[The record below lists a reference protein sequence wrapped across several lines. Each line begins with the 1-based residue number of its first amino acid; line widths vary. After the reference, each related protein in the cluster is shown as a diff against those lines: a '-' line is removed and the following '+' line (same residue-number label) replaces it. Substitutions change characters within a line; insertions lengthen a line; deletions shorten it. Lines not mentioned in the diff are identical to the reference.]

1 MRQPASLREP
11 GNFWKSLW
19 KSPDQ
24 FLIEA
29 GAAGEMLVAR
39 IRLLLTSILLLIPLI
54 SLWYEQETWENLV
67 GLAVTLTAFVVA
79 LLWFWLMQQGIYRH
93 WLGFASSLL
102 DVTLVSS
109 ALFVFVLLDRPH
121 TAVNSKVTFEAY
133 FLAIAATCLR
143 HDVRICVL
151 AGVSAIIE
159 YALIVTCAAT
169 MWDLNSPQFSPF
181 AYGYFNWSV
190 QISRLVLILAATV
203 LGTSVVFRVQ
213 RLLRLSTCDRMTGLF
228 NRGYFDE
235 RVLEEVSRAS
245 RYNRPLTLV
254 MIDIDHFKTFNDSHG
269 HSAGDEALR
278 ILASIMRSSFRQSD
292 IIARY
297 GGEEF
302 VGILPETDTT
312 AAAEKVEKLRQLI
325 ENTPIPVSGHGI
337 VEKLTISA
345 GLACFPEDGP
355 SATQILDAA
364 DRRLFAAKRQGRNR
378 IVAKEQVLASSGS
391 GSAAS

>member
-1 MRQPASLREP
+1 MRQHASSRESAS
-11 GNFWKSLW
+11 FWTSLW

-24 FLIEA
+24 YLIEA

-39 IRLLLTSILLLIPLI
+39 IRLLLTSILLLIPVI

-67 GLAVTLTAFVVA
+67 GLAVTLTAFLVA
-79 LLWFWLMQQGIYRH
+79 LLWFWLVQQGIYRH

-102 DVTLVSS
+102 DVTLVSL
-109 ALFVFVLLDRPH
+109 ALFIFVLLDRPH

-151 AGVSAIIE
+151 AGLSAIAQ

-190 QISRLVLILAATV
+190 QISRLVLMLTATV
-203 LGTSVVFRVQ
+203 LGTTVLLRVQ

-235 RVLEEVSRAS
+235 RVVEEVSRAS

-292 IIARY
+292 ITARY

-302 VGILPETDTT
+302 VVILPETDATVAT
-312 AAAEKVEKLRQLI
+312 EKVEKLRQLI
-325 ENTPIPVSGHGI
+325 ESTPIPVSGHGV

-345 GLACFPEDGP
+345 GVACFPEDGP
-355 SATQILDAA
+355 SAPQILHAA
-364 DRRLFAAKRQGRNR
+364 DHRLFAAKRQGRNR
-378 IVAKEQVLASSGS
+378 VVSKERVLASSS
-391 GSAAS
+391 SSPAAS